1 MRAVATTVQGL
12 APYLPPSRP
21 RADARWWAAHGTLKD
36 NRLLVARLEEGP
48 AAPGVRAACGLA
60 APCSLPRAF
69 MEFLDGRRPAL
80 ADARRFASGRPHGK
94 KHPLRSDHESM
105 SALDARRLAL
115 HLAARPLLA
124 ETPTLPWAEAKP
136 PFLFEVDPPA
146 FLHALALPCAQLA
159 GARPD
164 AIARRARILDAL
176 YEGVL
181 GFAVE
186 LKLRDYAIASHHALA
201 AILGAAAA
209 AWLLDAKPEAPSAD
223 AEAWIPVP

>member
-1 MRAVATTVQGL
+1 MATAVQGL

-21 RADARWWAAHGTLKD
+21 RANARWWAAGGDLKGK
-36 NRLLVARLEEGP
+36 RLVVARLEERA
-48 AAPGVRAACGLA
+48 AAPEVQAACGLA

-69 MEFLDGRRPAL
+69 VEFLDGRRPAL
-80 ADARRFASGRPHGK
+80 ADARRFASRRPHGR

-105 SALDARRLAL
+105 SALDARRLVL

-124 ETPTLPWAEAKP
+124 EIPTLPWAEAKP

-146 FLHALALPCAQLA
+146 FLHALELPCARLA
-159 GARPD
+159 GARPE
-164 AIARRARILDAL
+164 AVARRARILDAL

-201 AILGAAAA
+201 AVLGAAAA
-209 AWLLDAKPEAPSAD
+209 AWLLEAKPEPPSAD